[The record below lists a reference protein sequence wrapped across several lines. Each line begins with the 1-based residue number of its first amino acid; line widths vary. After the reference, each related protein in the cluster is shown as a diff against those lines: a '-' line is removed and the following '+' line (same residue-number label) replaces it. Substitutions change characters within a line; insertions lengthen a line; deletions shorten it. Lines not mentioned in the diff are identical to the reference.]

1 MIRSV
6 LNRNHRFPISTF
18 RSTKLLSPTI
28 MSSHSPATPAA
39 AAALARLSLTNQHLM
54 LSRTNATSTTS
65 SAPDS
70 QTTIKTTPRAPLV
83 IPTGQGTKYT
93 ATYANYATTEA
104 GKIISYFHDIPLD
117 LDPATKEANF
127 VCEIP
132 RWSNAK
138 FEIATKVPG
147 NPIIQDTKNGKVRF
161 VKNLFPHHGYI
172 HNYGAFPQTW
182 EDPFVQHYDL
192 YGDNDPLDVCEIGSD
207 ILSTGAVKR
216 VKILGSLALIDDGE
230 MDWKVI
236 VIDVDD
242 ELASQVNDISDIAE
256 SCPGFLEATRQWFR
270 DYKLADGKP
279 ANAFA
284 FDGNFKSAEETIKI
298 VQECNASWQQL
309 IAGKVAKHE
318 KLPSILNTTIDSSP
332 GYVYDL
338 QIKLTNPVQPDGPM
352 PVDTHKNYFFKTN

>member
-1 MIRSV
+1 MIKSV
-6 LNRNHRFPISTF
+6 LHHIHRSKFF
-18 RSTKLLSPTI
+18 NFYSTKLSTTMPSQLP
-28 MSSHSPATPAA
+28 

-54 LSRTNATSTTS
+54 LSRTNATTTTTTTTS
-65 SAPDS
+65 PAPDS
-70 QTTIKTTPRAPLV
+70 QTAIRTTSKAPLV

-93 ATYANYATTEA
+93 ATYANYATTES

-117 LDPATKEANF
+117 LNPDTKEANF
-127 VCEIP
+127 ICEIP

-138 FEIATKVPG
+138 FEIATKLPG

-182 EDPFVQHYDL
+182 EDPFEQHYNL

-207 ILSTGAVKR
+207 VLSTGSVKR

-236 VIDVDD
+236 VIDTED
-242 ELASQVNDISDIAE
+242 ELASKVHDIADIAKL
-256 SCPGFLEATRQWFR
+256 CPGLLEATRQWFR

-279 ANAFA
+279 LNAFA
-284 FDGNFKSAEETIKI
+284 FDGQFKSAKETVKI
-298 VQECNASWQQL
+298 VQECNSSWRNL
-309 IAGKVAKHE
+309 VDGKVAKHE
-318 KLPSILNTTIDSSP
+318 KLPSILNTTLDNTP
-332 GYVYDL
+332 GHVNDFE
-338 QIKLTNPVQPDGPM
+338 IKLTKSVEPDGQI